1 MESLWNESEAKNY
14 AQSDLLMRVYTS
26 RLLGQSEDLVLHGG
40 GNTSVKITE
49 KNIFNEVE
57 ELLYVKGSGWDL
69 KTIETEGFSPVQLD
83 KLIKLGALTDLSDMD
98 MVRELKTAMTN
109 PNSPGP
115 SIETILHG
123 LIPFKFVDH
132 THADAVVTISN
143 TPGGEEKLQ
152 EIYGENVL
160 ILPYIMPG
168 FILSKQV
175 YEACKD
181 INWNQIEGII
191 LLHHG
196 VFTFDHDARKSY
208 EKMITI
214 VSKAEKFL
222 ESNGAN
228 DKIMKSAP
236 SEMNPLEMARFRR
249 KAMDIYGAPVLV
261 RLKNDDKT
269 VGFSKLSNLKEVTK
283 RGPVTP
289 DHIIHTK
296 KTPAIIEND
305 PVDSLV
311 KFQEE
316 YQNYFNRN
324 ENQGLNILDQMPR
337 YAFWPKKGALI
348 LGPNIKRIRVVSDI
362 LDHTIKSIQMG
373 EAIGGWKPLGE
384 KDLFEVEYWELEQ
397 AKLKKTV
404 SKPTYEGRVVLIS
417 GAASGIGKF
426 SVQSYLDQGA
436 SVIALDINPEIK
448 NIFNSPNYLGLVC
461 DVCETSSIKKSLQ
474 LGIEYFG
481 GIDILISNAGN
492 FPDSVEIENTS
503 DDLFDK
509 TINLNL
515 TGHLRMIRET
525 IPYLK
530 LGYES
535 SVIIVGSKNVPA
547 PGPGAAAYSTAKAG
561 LTQLSRVAA
570 LELGK
575 HNIRVN
581 VIHPNAVFDTSLWT
595 EDVLSKRADN
605 YGISVEEYKK
615 RNILNT
621 TITAKDV
628 ADLISTLSSGVFS
641 KTTGAQIP
649 IDGGNDRVI

>member
-1 MESLWNESEAKNY
+1 MKSLWNESDAKNY

-49 KNIFNEVE
+49 KNIFGEDI

-69 KTIETEGFSPVQLD
+69 KTIETQGFSPVLLD
-83 KLIKLGALTDLSDMD
+83 KLKKLGALGELSDPD

-143 TPGGEEKLQ
+143 TPGGEQKLK

-175 YEACKD
+175 YEATKD
-181 INWNQIEGII
+181 INWNQLEGII

-196 VFTFDHDARKSY
+196 VFTFNHDARKSY
-208 EKMITI
+208 EKMISL
-214 VSKAEKFL
+214 VSKAEKYL
-222 ESNGAN
+222 ESEGAI
-228 DKIMKSAP
+228 DKIMRAQAQ
-236 SEMNPLEMARFRR
+236 EMNPLEMAQFRK
-249 KAMDIYGAPVLV
+249 KAMDIYKSPVLV
-261 RLKNDDKT
+261 RLKKDEKS
-269 VGFSKLSNLKEVTK
+269 VGFSNLENLQEISA

-296 KTPAIIEND
+296 KSPAIILNSPEE
-305 PVDSLV
+305 SLTR
-311 KFQEE
+311 FQNE
-316 YQNYFNRN
+316 YKDYFNRN
-324 ENQGLNILDQMPR
+324 ESEGLSILDQMPR
-337 YAFWPKKGALI
+337 YAYWPKKGALI
-348 LGPNIKRIRVVSDI
+348 LGPNIKRVRVVSDV
-362 LDHTIKSIQMG
+362 LDHTMKSIQMG
-373 EAIGGWKPLGE
+373 EALGGWKPLNE

-397 AKLKKTV
+397 AKLKKAV
-404 SKPTYEGRVVLIS
+404 SKPIYEGRVVMIS
-417 GAASGIGKF
+417 GAASGIGKS

-436 SVIALDINPEIK
+436 CVIALDINPEIK
-448 NIFNSPNYLGLVC
+448 NIIDSPNYLGLVC
-461 DVCETSSIKKSLQ
+461 DVCDTQSIKNSIQ
-474 LGIEYFG
+474 LGVEFFG

-492 FPDSVEIENTS
+492 FPKSLEIENI
-503 DDLFDK
+503 DDEIFEK
-509 TINLNL
+509 TMNLNL
-515 TGHLRMIRET
+515 TSHLRMIRET

-530 LGYES
+530 LGYDP

-575 HNIRVN
+575 HSIRVN

-595 EDVLSKRADN
+595 DEVLEKRAEN
-605 YGISVEEYKK
+605 YGISIEEYKK
-615 RNILNT
+615 KNILKT
-621 TITAKDV
+621 TITSNDV
-628 ADLISTLSSGVFS
+628 AELISTLSGNPFA